1 MNKLVGIAVKGLG
14 GFFMKKDSGK
24 DIVKGVEVVNN
35 YRLDKRKISLVII
48 SILALLLAFGKIDV
62 ETFIELFNEVE

>member
-14 GFFMKKDSGK
+14 SFFMKKDSGK